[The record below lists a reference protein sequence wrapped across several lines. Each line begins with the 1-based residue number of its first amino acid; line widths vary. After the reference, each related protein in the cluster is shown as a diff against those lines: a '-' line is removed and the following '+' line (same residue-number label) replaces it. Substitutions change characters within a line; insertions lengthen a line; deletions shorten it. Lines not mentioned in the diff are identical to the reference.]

1 MSTPRLWIDL
11 DNSPHVPLFA
21 PLIRHLESN
30 GWELMVTARD
40 FAQTLDL
47 VEQLGVRATPVGR
60 HAGRNKL
67 RKVANLPVRALQL
80 VRTVRAFRPEIALSH
95 GSRTQTIAARM
106 IGARS
111 IVMFDYEW
119 TEMEIF
125 KRLAD
130 HLVCPTAIGPERL
143 REAGIPVEKVSFYE
157 GFKEDLY
164 LPEFRPDP
172 GFRAA
177 LGASDENLLIAIRP
191 PGLIGNYHD
200 ERSEAICRALLA
212 RVAAIPGAIAVVLPK
227 TRLER
232 ELIDSAVPAG
242 AVARVIV
249 PERAIPGLQLLFWS
263 DVAVSGGGTMNREAA
278 LLGAPTYSM
287 FTGRRAAIDE
297 ELARRGLLRF
307 LERVEDVEEIPFERR
322 GPVTGW
328 NPPAPRLLYDLEAL
342 IRKFGRSH

>member
-1 MSTPRLWIDL
+1 MSPPRLWIDL

-21 PLIRHLESN
+21 PLIRHLRER
-30 GWELMVTARD
+30 GWPLIVTARD

-47 VEQLGVRATPVGR
+47 VEQLGVPAIPVGR
-60 HAGRNKL
+60 HAGRSKL
-67 RKVANLPVRALQL
+67 RKVANLPVRATQL
-80 VRTVRAFRPEIALSH
+80 VRAVLGFRPQIALSH

-130 HLVCPTAIGPERL
+130 RLACPTAIGADRL
-143 REAGIPVEKVSFYE
+143 REASIPVEKVTFYE

-172 GFRAA
+172 EFRAA
-177 LGASDENLLIAIRP
+177 IGADHDSLVVTVRP

-200 ERSEAICRALLA
+200 DRSEAICRELLGRLA
-212 RVAAIPGAIAVVLPK
+212 KVRDAVVVVLPK

-232 ELIDSAVPAG
+232 DLVASAL
-242 AVARVIV
+242 
-249 PERAIPGLQLLFWS
+249 PERPAARIVVPGRALPGLQLLFAS
-263 DVAVSGGGTMNREAA
+263 DLAVSGGGTMNRESA
-278 LLGAPTYSM
+278 LLGVPTWSM
-287 FTGRRAAIDE
+287 FTGRRAAVDE

-307 LERVEDVEEIPFERR
+307 LERPEDLDGVPFERR
-322 GPVTGW
+322 SRGEGW
-328 NPPAPRLLYDLEAL
+328 RAPEPRLVYEVESM
-342 IRKFGRSH
+342 IRMFSHSR